1 ASQFEMADVNP
12 HGNFTYRSSGR
23 NVTTNAISGHRD
35 ISATQCPGNIYP
47 HLGTIRNSVASKM
60 SQYEVDR
67 DPEFI
72 RMERSGTG
80 WPQDSAWS
88 MGDFSG
94 NGTTDL
100 ALRNAQGHLLLYRG
114 RGDNTFASPV
124 QIGHGWNGFAELYT
138 GVDFDGDSI
147 PDVLAINKSN
157 ELF

>member
-1 ASQFEMADVNP
+1 WA
-12 HGNFTYRSSGR
+12 
-23 NVTTNAISGHRD
+23 
-35 ISATQCPGNIYP
+35 
-47 HLGTIRNSVASKM
+47 
-60 SQYEVDR
+60 
-67 DPEFI
+67 
-72 RMERSGTG
+72 
-80 WPQDSAWS
+80 

-157 ELF
+157 ELFLYPGNGNGRLKNRSQIGHGWSFAHLIVFQSGPGENPAI